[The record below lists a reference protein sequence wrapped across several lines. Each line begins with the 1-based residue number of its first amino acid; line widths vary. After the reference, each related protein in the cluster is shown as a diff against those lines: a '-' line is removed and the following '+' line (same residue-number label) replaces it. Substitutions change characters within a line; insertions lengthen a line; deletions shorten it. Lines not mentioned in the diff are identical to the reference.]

1 MTRQETGV
9 VELMSVKVQQ
19 KPLKTNEDALTR
31 SENITFVRLR
41 PTGRR
46 FTGETINL
54 PGPMEISLNGAE

>member
-1 MTRQETGV
+1 
-9 VELMSVKVQQ
+9 MSVKVRQ
-19 KPLKTNEDALTR
+19 KPPKTNEDALTR

-46 FTGETINL
+46 FTGKTINL